1 MRTTLCGLILL
12 ISVAVLAAT
21 KLQPLNVKVGL
32 WEVSQT
38 VTTSGQL
45 PISADAL
52 SKLSPEQRARI
63 EERMKANSAPTTRT
77 TTHKSCMTKEKL
89 QTDPMFLEKSN
100 CTWTVL
106 TSTSSKADLRGVCVE
121 QDVKAHMALH
131 VEALNSENVKGS
143 SQGSVSGG
151 DHTMNANSTFIA
163 KWVGS
168 ACGNV
173 K

>member
-1 MRTTLCGLILL
+1 MRRISCGLMLL
-12 ISVAVLAAT
+12 MAVTVLAAN

-38 VTTSGQL
+38 ITSSGQM
-45 PISADAL
+45 PISPDMLAR
-52 SKLSPEQRARI
+52 LSPEKRARI
-63 EERMKANSAPTTRT
+63 EERMKANSDNKTRT
-77 TTHKSCMTKEKL
+77 TTHKSCLTKEKL
-89 QTDPMFLEKSN
+89 EKAPTFSENPN

-106 TSTSSKADLRGVCVE
+106 TSTSSKVDVRGVCADHDMKSRVTL
-121 QDVKAHMALH
+121 Q
-131 VEALNSENVKGS
+131 VEALNSESVKGS

-151 DHTMNANSTFIA
+151 DHTLNMNSTFVA
-163 KWVGS
+163 KWIGP